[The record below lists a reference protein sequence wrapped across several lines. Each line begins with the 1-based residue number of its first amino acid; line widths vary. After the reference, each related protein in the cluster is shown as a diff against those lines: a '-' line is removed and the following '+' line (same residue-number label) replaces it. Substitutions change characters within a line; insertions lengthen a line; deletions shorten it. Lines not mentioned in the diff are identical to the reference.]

1 MTTPGSIAS
10 STAHR
15 APAPHRRPLR
25 LRMGRTSGVD
35 RLDGAWWPQSRDL
48 AVELADLVDHFPA
61 ESGRVV
67 RALFSPP
74 DWDPAPRRVPV
85 ATGYVKVGSF
95 PRDDTHVI
103 DLRTSDHQLLHVLV
117 VPPDFSAGQGAEAL
131 LAGGTPGNSQA
142 ATDLLLAVA
151 ERSDV
156 DPADHW
162 ADDGGSWW
170 GGGVSPSYRGAP
182 DISADPRED

>member
-1 MTTPGSIAS
+1 MTTPGPIAS
-10 STAHR
+10 SAAQR
-15 APAPHRRPLR
+15 APAPRRRPLR
-25 LRMGRTSGVD
+25 LRMGQAPGVD

-61 ESGRVV
+61 DRGRVV

-74 DWDPAPRRVPV
+74 DWELSPRRVPV
-85 ATGYVKVGSF
+85 AAGYVEVGSL

-103 DLRTSDHQLLHVLV
+103 DLRTSEHVLLHVLV
-117 VPPDFSAGQGAEAL
+117 VPPEFSPGQGAEAL

-142 ATDLLLAVA
+142 APDLLLAVA

-162 ADDGGSWW
+162 VDDGGSWW
-170 GGGVSPSYRGAP
+170 GEGESPSYRGAP
-182 DISADPRED
+182 GPSEEHREG